1 MYFEVWAVHV
11 GIVVVSYSN
20 ALGSRSSLI
29 FFVHF
34 CWRGLCFWSS
44 IPSPCFSF
52 GVQHHDSIQ
61 SRAPGTHTGLSLE
74 NTLAP
79 THCRTTFTPSELPHS
94 LLAPAPTTWLGL
106 TALPASTPNSIQR
119 TCSDAPALIID
130 HHESHLAEIIRLIIY
145 FSASEL
151 PLLGYFRG

>member
-34 CWRGLCFWSS
+34 CWRGFA
-44 IPSPCFSF
+44 F
-52 GVQHHDSIQ
+52 GVQFLRHVLVLVFNHHDSIQ

-106 TALPASTPNSIQR
+106 TALLASTPNSIQR
-119 TCSDAPALIID
+119 TCSDATGLIID

-151 PLLGYFRG
+151 PLLGYF